1 MGGQFGQFS
10 VRVFHKMF
18 YSQWVGHIIIGG
30 RVVGVHVIITAVVVV
45 GGGGGGRVGVAGGR
59 HVRHCRSGAVTQV
72 RHLSEFGLMRGGN
85 VSRGIH
91 RGGVL
96 GVVHH
101 LLALPISHSLI
112 PPVLLLLQTLHSV
125 QQGKA
130 QPHSITA
137 SGELTRLGPALV

>member
-30 RVVGVHVIITAVVVV
+30 GVVGVHVIITAVVVV
-45 GGGGGGRVGVAGGR
+45 GGGVVGVVGVVR
-59 HVRHCRSGAVTQV
+59 HISHCRSGAVTQV
-72 RHLSEFGLMRGGN
+72 RHLSQFWLLRGGN
-85 VSRGIH
+85 ISGGIH
-91 RGGVL
+91 RGRVL

-101 LLALPISHSLI
+101 LLSLPLSHI

-125 QQGKA
+125 QQGKS